1 MRSIKKTTERLMAID
16 EILDD
21 VEYNLSKA
29 CEDVQR
35 QIKDIECDLDFD
47 DFVQMTR
54 SGELRGGPN
63 SFDKLKQAL
72 EEVMDN
78 KLHELTEAILLTI
91 LALKSFREKTERD

>member
-1 MRSIKKTTERLMAID
+1 MRSITKTIERLKAI
-16 EILDD
+16 EETLDD
-21 VEYNLSKA
+21 VEYNLEKA
-29 CEDVQR
+29 CNDVQR
-35 QIKDIECDLDFD
+35 QIKDIECDIDFD

-72 EEVMDN
+72 DEVMDN
-78 KLHELTEAILLTI
+78 KLHKLTEALLLTV